1 MREKR
6 LSKIIGI
13 SLVLTCIFIASVYA
27 IFHNSLFEILENQLS
42 VDQTIKPTTII
53 KVDFLYYTIVILL
66 TILGFLIFFAPGFI
80 SRIIHVLI
88 SDPICPRNKPVTT
101 LVFTLLIGLVL
112 SVMFNLDERT
122 ILGET
127 PLFDAIFRIN
137 GVLDIIDLIVLFL
150 SIILLAMAFF
160 YLRKNSFSGIQS
172 KILPGIYLM
181 LGLAAFFIAMEEIS
195 WGQDLFHWQ
204 TPQEVFAGNIENETN
219 IHNYLN
225 NYFIYLYPAAGI
237 LILLFTLVP
246 SIMELVDRS
255 SDFLRLILP
264 HPSLLGCAAWIVLHI
279 GPGREE
285 VLEFLLGF
293 FILFYS
299 IRINRCKQWK
309 KQPV

>member
-6 LSKIIGI
+6 ISRIIGI
-13 SLVLTCIFIASVYA
+13 SLILTCVLMASVYA

-42 VDQTIKPTTII
+42 VDQSIKPTTII
-53 KVDFLYYTIVILL
+53 KVDFLYYTIVILI
-66 TILGFLIFFAPGFI
+66 TILGFLILFAPGLI

-88 SDPICPRNKPVTT
+88 SDPICPRNKPVIT
-101 LVFTLLIGLVL
+101 LVLTLLIGLVL

-122 ILGET
+122 VLGET
-127 PLFDAIFRIN
+127 PLFDAIFRMN
-137 GVLDIIDLIVLFL
+137 GILDIIDLIVLFL
-150 SIILLAMAFF
+150 SVVLLVRIFF
-160 YLRKNSFSGIQS
+160 YLRKNHNSGIQT
-172 KILPGIYLM
+172 KILPGIYL
-181 LGLAAFFIAMEEIS
+181 LLALATFFITLEEIN

-204 TPQEVFAGNIENETN
+204 TPQAVFSGNIENETN

-225 NYFIYLYPAAGI
+225 NYFIYLYPATGI
-237 LILLFTLVP
+237 LILLVTLIPV
-246 SIMELVDRS
+246 IAELVDRS

-264 HPSLLGCAAWIVLHI
+264 HPSLLGCAAWIALHI

-285 VLEFLLGF
+285 VLELLLGF

-299 IRINRCKQWK
+299 IRINRCKQSI

>member
-27 IFHNSLFEILENQLS
+27 IFHNSLFEILESQLS
-42 VDQTIKPTTII
+42 VDQTIKPATII
-53 KVDFLYYTIVILL
+53 KVDFLYYTIVFLL

-88 SDPICPRNKPVTT
+88 SDPVCPRNKPVTT

-112 SVMFNLDERT
+112 SVLFNLDERT
-122 ILGET
+122 FLGET

-150 SIILLAMAFF
+150 SVVLLVRAFF
-160 YLRKNSFSGIQS
+160 YLRKNLYAGFQTNL
-172 KILPGIYLM
+172 LPVICLM
-181 LGLAAFFIAMEEIS
+181 LALAAFFLVMEEIS

-219 IHNYLN
+219 IHNFLN
-225 NYFIYLYPAAGI
+225 NYFIYLYPATGI
-237 LILLFTLVP
+237 LILLVTLIPV
-246 SIMELVDRS
+246 IAELVNRS
-255 SDFLRLILP
+255 SDFIRLILP
-264 HPSLLGCAAWIVLHI
+264 HPSLLGCAAWIALHI

-285 VLEFLLGF
+285 VLELLLGF

-299 IRINRCKQWK
+299 IRINRCKQSI